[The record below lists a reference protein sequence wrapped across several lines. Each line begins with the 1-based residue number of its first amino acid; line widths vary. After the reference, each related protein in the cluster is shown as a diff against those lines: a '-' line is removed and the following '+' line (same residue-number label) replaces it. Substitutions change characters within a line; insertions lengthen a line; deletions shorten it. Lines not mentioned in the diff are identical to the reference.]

1 MSPDFSGKQR
11 KSNKECLSKN
21 HKQIFGGYL
30 VQIVFI
36 EETNSSRM
44 LFNVQLYKDNLLFWK
59 MILMTIGAFNT
70 IALLIKKKKKKKKD
84 DDPNEMHD
92 KFRPLNKQIMW

>member
-1 MSPDFSGKQR
+1 MLVK
-11 KSNKECLSKN
+11 KS
-21 HKQIFGGYL
+21 QTYFGGYL

-59 MILMTIGAFNT
+59 MILMTLGAFNT
-70 IALLIKKKKKKKKD
+70 IALLIKKKKRKEWMVQYLK
-84 DDPNEMHD
+84 NCYI
-92 KFRPLNKQIMW
+92 FINQS

>member
-1 MSPDFSGKQR
+1 MLVK
-11 KSNKECLSKN
+11 KS
-21 HKQIFGGYL
+21 QTYFGGYL

-59 MILMTIGAFNT
+59 MILMTLGAFNT
-70 IALLIKKKKKKKKD
+70 IALLIKKK
-84 DDPNEMHD
+84 NC
-92 KFRPLNKQIMW
+92 FLQIVQR